1 METIS
6 ITSLDYK
13 TLKSEEIMGKLG
25 IPNIYKLI
33 VHQTVNLIFKVK
45 HNTMPEAFL
54 TKFQIVQHK
63 YVRRHRKI
71 IFEKLKITFKFQSL
85 LSPQVDLFS

>member
-6 ITSLDYK
+6 MTSLDYK
-13 TLKSEEIMGKLG
+13 TLKSEEMMGKLG

-33 VHQTVNLIFKVK
+33 VYQTVNTIFKLK
-45 HNTMPEAFL
+45 NNTMPEAFW

-63 YVRRHRKI
+63 CVRRQKNN
-71 IFEKLKITFKFQSL
+71 FEKPKINFKFQGL
-85 LSPQVDLFS
+85 LYPQVDLV

>member
-6 ITSLDYK
+6 MTSLDYK

-33 VHQTVNLIFKVK
+33 VYQTVNLIFKLK
-45 HNTMPEAFL
+45 NNTMPEAFW

-71 IFEKLKITFKFQSL
+71 ILKNPK
-85 LSPQVDLFS
+85 